1 MPDTFWTTSPDWT
14 WWIVPYFF
22 IGGIAGGAMFLAAL
36 LHLFGRP
43 SDRPIIRIATYVAL
57 VGVMLSGPLL
67 IFDLHRPER
76 FWHMLIESET
86 GQPMFKW
93 WSPMSVGSWGVLLF
107 GVFAFLAALGSLYE
121 SGSMRWRP
129 FGWFARGAP
138 AAVIAVL
145 GGLFGFFLAGYTGVL
160 LAVSNRPIWADST
173 WLGVLF
179 LFSAGSTAAATLILL
194 GLRRRTVSESSLEY
208 LATFDKAALVLELIA
223 LVIFLVSLGSAIQ
236 YFLMGWGIFWG
247 LVLLVGVV
255 VMGILLPLAISA
267 GRVRRFSN
275 RLAASAWLVL
285 LGGLLLRMSVLFA
298 SHGYQRP
305 PTITGAP

>member
-1 MPDTFWTTSPDWT
+1 VPDTFWTTSPDWT

-22 IGGIAGGAMFLAAL
+22 IGGIAGGALFLAAL
-36 LHLFGRP
+36 LRLFGRP

-67 IFDLHRPER
+67 IFDLDRPER

-121 SGSMRWRP
+121 SDRMRWRP
-129 FGWFARGAP
+129 FGWFANGAP
-138 AAVIAVL
+138 ATVVAVL

-194 GLRRRTVSESSLEY
+194 GLRRRTVSASSLEY
-208 LATFDKAALVLELIA
+208 LSTFDKAALVLELIA
-223 LVIFLVSLGSAIQ
+223 LVIFLVSLGGAIQ

-247 LVLLVGVV
+247 LVLILGVV
-255 VMGILLPLAISA
+255 VLGILLPLAISA
-267 GRVRRFSN
+267 GRVRQFSN

-298 SHGYQRP
+298 SHGYEKP
-305 PTITGAP
+305 PTILGAP